1 MDDRWWGVLT
11 KYGLLEK
18 GMGNHFNILENPMY
32 SMQRQKDMTLK
43 DECPRSVGTQYAKG
57 EERRNN
63 SRKNEE
69 TKPKQNQHPVVDV
82 TGGGSKVQ

>member
-1 MDDRWWGVLT
+1 MDDRWWGDLT

-43 DECPRSVGTQYAKG
+43 DECPRSVGAHYATG
-57 EERRNN
+57 EQQRNS

-69 TKPKQNQHPVVDV
+69 TKPKWKQRPVVDV
-82 TGGGSKVQ
+82 SGGESKV